1 MNRNRDENKSLSKD
15 NEDLSVKE
23 EQEVTVKQELVECL
37 VCSNRTTEHSDLST
51 ASTASG
57 TTLCDYLCKFT
68 PADITKTIFSSKF
81 ICKTCLNLVNILER
95 AELEYLKLKE
105 EFQSILSKNP
115 LFETQTLQVT
125 VSLDPVKN
133 ESVETFADKNLGEDS
148 EDEPLALT
156 KKKRH
161 RRLDKRKKKT
171 LSDSKRKVRSKNCND
186 RYACRKDFLILFC
199 FSLISKPVYLSRKA
213 IILINGVSR
222 YIICIKFL
230 STSAKFLLAN

>member
-1 MNRNRDENKSLSKD
+1 MTEACSVNRNRDENKSLSKD

-51 ASTASG
+51 ASTAAG

-133 ESVETFADKNLGEDS
+133 ESVETFADKNLDEDS

-171 LSDSKRKVRSKNCND
+171 LSDSKRKVRSKNCDD
-186 RYACRKDFLILFC
+186 RYACRKDSLILFC
-199 FSLISKPVYLSRKA
+199 FSLVSKPV
-213 IILINGVSR
+213 
-222 YIICIKFL
+222 
-230 STSAKFLLAN
+230 